1 MESWYEEYW
10 SQNWYKNTFLVS
22 KPQQIAKVNK
32 AKGEWNNIAESGCH
46 FTCLAMIVG
55 IDPARLAS
63 ELSSKKIFLPDPKL
77 QANRLSDT
85 TGGLVWDQNAPHSGL
100 KSVELKNIWHSRLRS
115 ETTVKIS
122 FIDKSSTT
130 NHIDGINSV
139 TGFHKQG
146 LHVICGPDTHSVLVA
161 GTTGKDFFLWDPD
174 SSPGVTPI
182 QQSLGGQYTL
192 RDLFDRNKDEPIEFW
207 AYQVEFTLQAS

>member
-63 ELSSKKIFLPDPKL
+63 ELSSKKYFLPDPKL

-85 TGGLVWDQNAPHSGL
+85 TGGLVWDQNAPHSEL
-100 KSVELKNIWHSRLRS
+100 KSVVLENIWHSRLRS
-115 ETTVKIS
+115 ETSVEIRFIKI
-122 FIDKSSTT
+122 SSTT
-130 NHIDGINSV
+130 NHTAGKKLV
-139 TGFHKQG
+139 TEFHEQG
-146 LHVICGPDTHSVLVA
+146 LHVICGPDTHSLLVA

-174 SSPGVTPI
+174 SSPSGTSI
-182 QQSLGGQYTL
+182 QKSLEGQFTL
-192 RDLFDRNKDEPIEFW
+192 QELFNLNKDEPIEFW
-207 AYQVEFTLQAS
+207 AYQVELTLQAS